1 MCVPGKS
8 YFCLMLALAV
18 ALPCIAHAQLI
29 PTSSGSGQDCDQQ
42 TTGGAGKLVFLT
54 GPTDGTYFK
63 VGGAIADIARAH
75 GLPNLQVRCSNRTFE
90 NMRQLKAG
98 GAAFA
103 LVQSDVAHAFW
114 YGHTRYPQENP
125 ESTPTALPY
134 LPT

>member
-1 MCVPGKS
+1 MCVRADGR
-8 YFCLMLALAV
+8 FCVMLVLAFV
-18 ALPCIAHAQLI
+18 LPCAAHAQLV

-42 TTGGAGKLVFLT
+42 TTGEAGKLVFLT

-75 GLPNLQVRCSNRTFE
+75 GLSNLQVRCSNRTFE

-114 YGHTRYPQENP
+114 YGHTRYPQDQK
-125 ESTPTALPY
+125 
-134 LPT
+134 